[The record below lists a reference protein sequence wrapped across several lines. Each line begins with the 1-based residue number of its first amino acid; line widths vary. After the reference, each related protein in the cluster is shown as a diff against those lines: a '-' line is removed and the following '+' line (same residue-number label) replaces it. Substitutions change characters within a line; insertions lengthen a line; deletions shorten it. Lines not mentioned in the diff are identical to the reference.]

1 LSLNGRGRCRTR
13 TRSPDALQPGTAQGD
28 RQSVGDI
35 GAGHGRAQLRAETFG
50 PWWCGA
56 CDGSTALEF
65 EISLDAV
72 QGLLSRSWHQEAQNV
87 GLVVLGKK
95 IITRGPSKA
104 NM

>member
-1 LSLNGRGRCRTR
+1 MSLNSRGRCRTR
-13 TRSPDALQPGTAQGD
+13 TRSNPEPRRAIVSLLET
-28 RQSVGDI
+28 VGDI

-50 PWWCGA
+50 PRGCYA
-56 CDGSTALEF
+56 CDGSTTLEY
-65 EISLDAV
+65 EISLDAI
-72 QGLLSRSWHQEAQNV
+72 QGLLSRSWYQEAQNV